1 MAMLFVMTWRGYKK
15 SLPALSATGS
25 GLMLG
30 AVAALIGFSASS
42 LVNYNFGDSEPL
54 LMLLSVVALSLV
66 VSGQVNAKSRQET
79 YRQD

>member
-1 MAMLFVMTWRGYKK
+1 MAMLFVMTWRGYKE
-15 SLPALSATGS
+15 SLPSGDNVGS

-30 AVAALIGFSASS
+30 AVAALAGFSASS

-66 VSGQVNAKSRQET
+66 ASGQMNAKSSPET
-79 YRQD
+79 GRQD

>member
-1 MAMLFVMTWRGYKK
+1 MLFVMTWRGYKK
-15 SLPALSATGS
+15 SLPAGDEVGS

-54 LMLLSVVALSLV
+54 LMLLSAVALSLV
-66 VSGQVNAKSRQET
+66 VSGQIGFNGRAQST
-79 YRQD
+79 